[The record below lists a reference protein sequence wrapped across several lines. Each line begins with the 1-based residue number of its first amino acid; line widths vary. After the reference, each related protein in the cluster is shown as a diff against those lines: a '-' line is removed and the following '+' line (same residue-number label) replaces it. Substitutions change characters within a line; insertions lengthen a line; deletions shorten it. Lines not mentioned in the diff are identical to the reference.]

1 MRPVAVSSVLE
12 PIADPGV
19 ASSAPVALARSRRLG
34 SIEMIA
40 HCIFHQTPP
49 RERARCEE
57 CGGELSPINEIW
69 YCGQCLRERAVED
82 CPICADRPWN

>member
-1 MRPVAVSSVLE
+1 MPC
-12 PIADPGV
+12 
-19 ASSAPVALARSRRLG
+19 APATMALAGPRHAGPARGLG
-34 SIEMIA
+34 TIEMIA

-49 RERARCEE
+49 RERARCDE

-82 CPICADRPWN
+82 CPICDGRPWN

>member
-1 MRPVAVSSVLE
+1 MSALAAPTVAAAPVIVRR
-12 PIADPGV
+12 
-19 ASSAPVALARSRRLG
+19 SAPLG
-34 SIEMIA
+34 TIEMIA

-69 YCGQCLRERAVED
+69 YCGQCLREREVED